1 MARLSHEERVNK
13 KLGQIRKKIE
23 EEFITNIERKTAE
36 KLMQTLYRQELLKL
50 ELRDI
55 KTYLDE
61 YFR

>member
-13 KLGQIRKKIE
+13 KLGQIRKEIE
-23 EEFITNIERKTAE
+23 EEFITNIERNTAE
-36 KLMQTLYRQELLKL
+36 KLMQTLYRKGLLKL